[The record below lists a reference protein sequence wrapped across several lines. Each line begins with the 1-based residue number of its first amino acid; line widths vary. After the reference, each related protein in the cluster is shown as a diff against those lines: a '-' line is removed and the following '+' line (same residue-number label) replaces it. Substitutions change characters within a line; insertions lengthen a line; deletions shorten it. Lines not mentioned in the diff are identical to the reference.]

1 MLKICD
7 RVQRDGFSDQKNV
20 TRRGICAPDARA
32 VVNVVK
38 IRNQREKARGKLALR
53 GPTKKTSHETPSVLG
68 RHPGKPLAKKD
79 FRWWAHQGSNL
90 EPAD

>member
-20 TRRGICAPDARA
+20 TRRGIYAPDARA

-38 IRNQREKARGKLALR
+38 IRNQGKRLR

-68 RHPGKPLAKKD
+68 RHPGKPLAEKD